1 MKKQQLQDTAAF
13 AVSEAKRLGATD
25 CEINISAG
33 ESFEIGVRNGDVE
46 ELQGSQSRGLTLK
59 IFVGQRHATVS
70 SADFR
75 RRYLTRLIRETIATA
90 KVSDEDPSAGLA
102 DPEHFAKEVLELD
115 LYDPTIERI
124 TVADR
129 IRIARACESAAMA
142 VDPRITQSS
151 GAGFSDNRGVV
162 VLANSRG
169 FVGSYAGSMVSM
181 SASVVA
187 EADGQMQVGSW
198 YSASRKFAGLENP
211 ELVGKIAG
219 EHAVR
224 QLGGRSIAGA
234 QVVPVVFDP
243 QMAARLVG
251 QFVGAA
257 HGSHVYRKSSF
268 LHDKLGQ
275 MVASPHVT
283 IVDDPLI
290 SGGLGSRPFDS
301 EGLPSRRREIVSA
314 GKLACN
320 LIGVY
325 DGRMLKAAPNGRST
339 SNLYLQ
345 AGTQT
350 PEEIIGSIQNGL
362 YLTGVSGPGFN
373 ATTGDYSVGA
383 SGIWIENGKL
393 AYPVEGITIASNVV
407 AMFCGIEAIGND
419 LVFRGGVNSP
429 TIKIGSMTVAGSSKP
444 TE

>member
-59 IFVGQRHATVS
+59 VFVGQRHTTVS

-75 RRYLTRLIRETIATA
+75 RAKLTRLLRDAIATA

-102 DPEHFAKEVLELD
+102 DPEHLAKEVLELD
-115 LYDPTIERI
+115 LYDPAIEKI

-129 IRIARACESAAMA
+129 IRIARACEAAAMA
-142 VDPRITQSS
+142 ADPRITQSS

-169 FVGSYAGSMVSM
+169 FVGSYAASSVSM

-187 EADGQMQVGSW
+187 EADQQMQVGSW
-198 YSASRKFAGLENP
+198 YSVSRKFAGLENP

-224 QLGGRSIAGA
+224 QLGGRSVESQI
-234 QVVPVVFDP
+234 VPVVFDP

-268 LHDKLGQ
+268 LHDKQGQ
-275 MVASPHVT
+275 MVASPLVT

-290 SGGLGSRPFDS
+290 PGGLGSRPFDS
-301 EGLPSRRREIVSA
+301 EGLPSRRREIVSE

-325 DGRMLKAAPNGRST
+325 AGRMLKTAPNGGFT
-339 SNLYLQ
+339 SNLYLKP
-345 AGTQT
+345 GTQT
-350 PEEIIGSIQNGL
+350 QEELIASIQNGL
-362 YLTGVSGPGFN
+362 FLTGVSGPGFN

-407 AMFCGIEAIGND
+407 DMFGGIDAIGND
-419 LVFRGGVNSP
+419 LVFRGGTNSP
-429 TIKIGSMTVAGSSKP
+429 SIKFRSMTIAGSKKSD
-444 TE
+444 

>member
-13 AVSEAKRLGATD
+13 AVAEAKRLGATD
-25 CEINISAG
+25 CEIGIQAG
-33 ESFEIGVRNGDVE
+33 ESFQIGVRNGDVE
-46 ELQGSQSRGLTLK
+46 ELQGSQSRGLELTV
-59 IFVGQRHATVS
+59 FVGQRHATVS

-75 RRYLTRLIRETIATA
+75 RRSLTRLIRDAIATA
-90 KVSDEDPSAGLA
+90 KVSDEDPSAGMA
-102 DPEHFAKEVLELD
+102 EPEHLAKEVPELD
-115 LYDPTIERI
+115 LYDPAIERI

-129 IRIARACESAAMA
+129 IRIARQCEAAAMA
-142 VDPRITQSS
+142 ADPRITQSS
-151 GAGFSDNRGVV
+151 GASFSDNRGVV

-169 FVGSYAGSMVSM
+169 FVGSYAGSMVSI

-187 EADGQMQVGSW
+187 EADQQMQVGSW
-198 YSASRKFAGLENP
+198 YSVSRKLAGLESP

-219 EHAVR
+219 EHAAR
-224 QLGGRSIAGA
+224 QLGGRSVAS

-257 HGSHVYRKSSF
+257 SGAHVYRKSSF
-268 LHDKLGQ
+268 LHDKFGQ
-275 MVASPHVT
+275 MVASPLVT

-290 SGGLGSRPFDS
+290 PGGLGSRPFDA
-301 EGLPSRRREIVSA
+301 EALPSRRREIVSE
-314 GKLACN
+314 GKLAAH

-325 DGRMLKAAPNGRST
+325 AARMLKTAPNGQGT

-345 AGTQT
+345 AGTLT
-350 PEEIIGSIQNGL
+350 PEEIIGSVQNGL

-383 SGIWIENGKL
+383 SGFWIENGKL

-407 AMFCGIEAIGND
+407 AMFNGIEAIGND
-419 LVFRGGVNSP
+419 LVFRGGTNAP
-429 TIKIGSMTVAGSSKP
+429 TVKIRSMTIAGKASS
-444 TE
+444 